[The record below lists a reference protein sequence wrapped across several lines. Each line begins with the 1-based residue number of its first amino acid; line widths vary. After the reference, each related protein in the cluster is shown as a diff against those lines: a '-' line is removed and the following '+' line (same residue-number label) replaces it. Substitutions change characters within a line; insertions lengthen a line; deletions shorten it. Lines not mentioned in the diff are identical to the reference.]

1 MGLPWGMDPQPI
13 TPPQPDEPPE
23 ISLCLE
29 LGRAFQSLGIPA
41 HRFEDALKATV
52 DWYVNHPSWWQRIR
66 SGEYR
71 QAYQTLYGWR
81 DEQCH

>member
-1 MGLPWGMDPQPI
+1 MDN
-13 TPPQPDEPPE
+13 
-23 ISLCLE
+23 SYVLRE
-29 LGRAFQSLGIPA
+29 LGWKPA